1 MVTCEK
7 CGREV
12 GSSYSQ
18 CVRCGGA
25 FCSDHRRPEVHGCM
39 PAAGPRAGDEE
50 PAIRIERDQE
60 WYNPKEPSRKSSSRA
75 GAGKTGDGDDPG
87 DLFEVGA
94 ILLGIVL
101 VAAGLYLFV
110 GNVSGTHATFPYAG
124 FITMTLGAIF
134 LAAGF
139 GNKK

>member
-1 MVTCEK
+1 
-7 CGREV
+7 
-12 GSSYSQ
+12 
-18 CVRCGGA
+18 
-25 FCSDHRRPEVHGCM
+25 M
-39 PAAGPRAGDEE
+39 PAATPGAGEDE
-50 PAIRIERDQE
+50 PAIRIERDQD
-60 WYNPKEPSRKSSSRA
+60 WYNPKDSSTRKSSPGT
-75 GAGKTGDGDDPG
+75 GAGKTGDGDKAG

-110 GNVSGTHATFPYAG
+110 GNVSGTHATFPFAG